1 MASTNTMVK
10 RCAGL
15 VGTRDITDWEE
26 KFLTSVVERSA
37 NGDHPERLSPG
48 QVESLERIHDK
59 HFEG

>member
-1 MASTNTMVK
+1 MVK
-10 RCAGL
+10 RCASL

-26 KFLTSVVERSA
+26 KFLKSVIERSA
-37 NGDHPERLSPG
+37 NGEHPERLSAG